1 MKSENS
7 IFKNKA
13 WENATPFISVVTP
26 VYNRHDILPRA
37 LKSVEQQTYGNFE
50 YIIVNDGSTENLDD
64 VVIPFMEGAAFPV
77 LYLKK
82 NNGGVHSAR
91 NLGIDHA
98 RGVLIT
104 WLDSDDEFVPDTL
117 KVFVNLWNSIPEDKK
132 PEYYQ
137 ISARC
142 KNQEG
147 VEGVRF
153 PENINSL
160 PKEEAY
166 RVYHREKSENLV
178 ANLTSVMKQNK
189 WPEPEG
195 IRFVAENI
203 VWLKLE
209 QKYRTLFTNEILRIY
224 HTEGTDHIYCRD
236 KKKSLQYVKDS
247 EWIFSYVLNHW
258 SVYGGSVKYFCEVL
272 FKYLVF
278 RSILKRKG
286 LHVYGLS
293 SGTAK
298 FFSVF
303 FFLPCLIGSLVYER
317 RKME

>member
-1 MKSENS
+1 MNSEKCL
-7 IFKNKA
+7 FKNKA
-13 WENATPFISVVTP
+13 WENAAPFISVVTP
-26 VYNRHDILPRA
+26 VYNRQDILPRA
-37 LKSVEQQTYGNFE
+37 LDSIEKQTYRNFE
-50 YIIVNDGSTENLDD
+50 YIIVNDGSEQNLDD
-64 VVIPFMEGAAFPV
+64 VVLPFMEKAAFPV

-82 NNGGVHSAR
+82 PNGGVHTAR

-98 RGVLIT
+98 RGFLIT

-117 KVFVNLWNSIPEDKK
+117 KVFVNLWNTIPEEKK

-153 PENINSL
+153 PDNINSL
-160 PKEEAY
+160 SREESY

-195 IRFVAENI
+195 IKFVAENV
-203 VWLKLE
+203 VWLELE
-209 QKYRTLFTNEILRIY
+209 QKYRTLFTNEVLRIY

-236 KKKSLQYVKDS
+236 KKKNLQYVKDS

-258 SVYGGSVKYFCEVL
+258 GVFGDTAKYFCEVL

-278 RSILKRKG
+278 RSILRRRA
-286 LHVYGLS
+286 LHVNRLN
-293 SGTAK
+293 SGTAR
-298 FFSVF
+298 FFSVL
-303 FFLPCLIGSLVYER
+303 FFLPCWLGSFVYER